1 MENSILIRLDRKWS
15 KTFKILHYH
24 YNLLMVN
31 GENKGK
37 QIYKIILTENF
48 FSWLG
53 SSKNKQI
60 NWSPKMVRS
69 LKTKTEH

>member
-15 KTFKILHYH
+15 KTFKILHYY

-37 QIYKIILTENF
+37 QIYKII
-48 FSWLG
+48 
-53 SSKNKQI
+53 
-60 NWSPKMVRS
+60 
-69 LKTKTEH
+69 